1 MTGRST
7 DNRIIGVSTEL
18 HRPLLCLY
26 PPQFHAE
33 YGPKMTQVFRDCCLR
48 SFHQAGAVGMVTL
61 WVLTLFD
68 LARSAIEQHLY
79 RETGMSHSHF
89 IRLGSW
95 ALMLAAVPML
105 LVSALGYLDL
115 GNLLPSSMRS
125 LFTFGYFAFILG
137 SPVLLAVG
145 LLGLRSRYGGS
156 VGGFGK
162 QALLV
167 GVVAGLLV
175 SLIGIVGEAV
185 SSWDRAWFAQ
195 FAGPGVLSACLAIF
209 GISVLSSR
217 PLPRWNALPLLAGL
231 GYPLIIL
238 YALMV
243 FGLIGDERRGGS
255 MAVYTLIMTVQC
267 IALFMLGYVL
277 QSDARQ
283 GQPVFA

>member
-1 MTGRST
+1 
-7 DNRIIGVSTEL
+7 
-18 HRPLLCLY
+18 
-26 PPQFHAE
+26 
-33 YGPKMTQVFRDCCLR
+33 
-48 SFHQAGAVGMVTL
+48 MVAL

-79 RETGMSHSHF
+79 RATGMSHSHF

-95 ALMLAAVPML
+95 ALMLAVVPML
-105 LVSALGYLDL
+105 PVSALGYLDL

-167 GVVAGLLV
+167 GVVARLLV

-195 FAGPGVLSACLAIF
+195 FAGPGVMPASLALF
-209 GISVLSSR
+209 GIPALSR
-217 PLPRWNALPLLAGL
+217 KPLPRWNALPLLAGL
-231 GYPLIIL
+231 GYPLLIA
-238 YALMV
+238 YSLMV
-243 FGLIGDERRGGS
+243 IGLIGDLQSGGVTAGF
-255 MAVYTLIMTVQC
+255 MLIGAADGVV
-267 IALFMLGYVL
+267 LFMLGYAL
-277 QSDARQ
+277 QSDAHQ
-283 GQPVFA
+283 EQPAFA